1 MMISRIETIED
12 RLVVGMAIQTSFL
25 NINEDTKQLAQT
37 FMPRRA
43 EVNSRI
49 GKHVFSIQNYGSSF
63 MPSNPKSEF
72 EKWVGVEVTDFNNV
86 PDGMKTFVISSGT
99 YVVFN
104 FKGSESEFSKS
115 RVYIFKEWL
124 PNSGYQ
130 LDQKAHFEI
139 LNEDYSKDFH
149 NIEEEIWIP
158 IIKKT

>member
-1 MMISRIETIED
+1 MISRIETIED

-25 NINEDTKQLAQT
+25 NINEDTKQLAQS

-43 EVNSRI
+43 EVNCRI

-63 MPSNPKSEF
+63 TPSNPKSMF
-72 EKWVGVEVTDFNNV
+72 EKWVAVEVSQTDKLPN
-86 PDGMKTFVISSGT
+86 GMQSFLIKSGT
-99 YVVFN
+99 YVVFS
-104 FKGSESEFSKS
+104 FKGPISNFPQA
-115 RVYIFKEWL
+115 RTYIFQEWL
-124 PNSGYQ
+124 PKSGYA